1 MDMNK
6 LLHVSTYAGRIMLE
20 SGAETYR
27 VEETMSRICLAYG
40 IEKVDVFV
48 IPTNII
54 ITIKVV

>member
-27 VEETMSRICLAYG
+27 VEET
-40 IEKVDVFV
+40 V
-48 IPTNII
+48 
-54 ITIKVV
+54 